1 MSDFRFRCPSCGR
14 KYKSNKD
21 LTGRLKR
28 CGQCRKTFVIAE
40 ATVPAKKGAPPPPPR
55 PAHETIRIAHDPELP
70 ADEAFAALAEWQ
82 RRASS
87 LPGTFSRDVTFG
99 HFETV
104 YRLTLESVADERG
117 RKTRSVTHRETA
129 SVPA

>member
-1 MSDFRFRCPSCGR
+1 MSEFRFRCPACGR

-28 CGQCRKTFVIAE
+28 CGQCRKTFVITE
-40 ATVPAKKGAPPPPPR
+40 AATTKKGAPPPR

-70 ADEAFAALAEWQ
+70 ADEAFTALAEWQ

-87 LPGTFSRDVTFG
+87 LPGRFARDVTFG
-99 HFETV
+99 RFEPV
-104 YRLTLESVADERG
+104 YRLTLETVADEHG
-117 RKTRSVTHRETA
+117 
-129 SVPA
+129 